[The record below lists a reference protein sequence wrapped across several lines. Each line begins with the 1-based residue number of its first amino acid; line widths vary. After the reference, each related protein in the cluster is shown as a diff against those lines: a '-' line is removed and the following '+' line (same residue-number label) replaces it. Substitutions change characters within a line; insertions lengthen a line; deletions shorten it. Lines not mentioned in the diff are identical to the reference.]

1 MIRTALSAV
10 SAAALLAGA
19 ASAQETRQLGAHVHG
34 LGELAVAADSDGA
47 LVADLMTP
55 AYNLFGFERAPR
67 SAEEAALI
75 ADGVAALETTAIPA
89 FTPAAG
95 CTLIDVEIEGGPQAD
110 EWSDDHDHGHDD
122 HDHAHDGHEHDDHD
136 EHGDDADHAHAG
148 HDHGHGDDDADHDH
162 DHDHAHDHDGNGHAH
177 GHSDVA
183 IAWSYACDNVSALN
197 HVDASALLDAF
208 ERFERIEVQFFDGS
222 RSAAAELAPGRAS
235 MRIN

>member
-1 MIRTALSAV
+1 MIRTAFCAV

-75 ADGVAALETTAIPA
+75 ADGVAALEATAIPA

-95 CTLIDVEIEGGPQAD
+95 CTLVDVEIEGGPQAD
-110 EWSDDHDHGHDD
+110 EWSDDHDHD
-122 HDHAHDGHEHDDHD
+122 HEHD
-136 EHGDDADHAHAG
+136 EHGDDADHAHG
-148 HDHGHGDDDADHDH
+148 EHDHGDEHDHDHDDAEDHDH
-162 DHDHAHDHDGNGHAH
+162 DHDHAHEHDGNGHAH

-197 HVDASALLDAF
+197 HVDASALFGAF

>member
-34 LGELAVAADSDGA
+34 LGELAVAADSDGN

-75 ADGVAALETTAIPA
+75 ADGVAALETSAIPA

-95 CTLIDVEIEGGPQAD
+95 CTLVDVEIEGGPQAD
-110 EWSDDHDHGHDD
+110 EWSEDHAHGHDD
-122 HDHAHDGHEHDDHD
+122 HEHEHD
-136 EHGDDADHAHAG
+136 HGDDD
-148 HDHGHGDDDADHDH
+148 DHGDGHDDADHDH
-162 DHDHAHDHDGNGHAH
+162 DHGHEHDHAHDHDGNGHAH

-183 IAWSYACDNVSALN
+183 IAWSYACENVSALN
-197 HVDASALLDAF
+197 HVDVSALFGAF
-208 ERFERIEVQFFDGS
+208 ERFERIEVQFFDGT